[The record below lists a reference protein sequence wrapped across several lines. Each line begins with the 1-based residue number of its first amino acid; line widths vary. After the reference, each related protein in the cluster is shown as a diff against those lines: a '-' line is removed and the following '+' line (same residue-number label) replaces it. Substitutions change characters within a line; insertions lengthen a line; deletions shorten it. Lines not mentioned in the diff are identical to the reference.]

1 MAQIRASFQDA
12 PFRTQRM
19 LEWMM
24 VALVIMLLALV
35 FAHKVRR
42 VQGQVELAAVQ
53 LMLGTLR
60 TTFVIDYA
68 DRNAQ
73 AWAAPAAPPQTNP
86 FKLLQRYPANY
97 LGEMNAEQA
106 LATALAGGWVFD
118 PECLCVGYLPMD
130 TEWLDS
136 PSGDLMAWYRVSDGP
151 GPLQLT
157 AKENYRWQGQALN

>member
-1 MAQIRASFQDA
+1 
-12 PFRTQRM
+12 M

-24 VALVIMLLALV
+24 VALVIMLLVLV
-35 FAHKVRR
+35 FAHKVRQ
-42 VQGQVELAAVQ
+42 VQGQAERAAVQ
-53 LMLGTLR
+53 LMLGALR

-68 DRNAQ
+68 DRNVL
-73 AWAAPAAPPQTNP
+73 AWTAPPVAPPQTNP

-106 LATALAGGWVFD
+106 VVAAPAGGWVFD
-118 PECLCVGYLPMD
+118 PDCVCVGYLPMD

-136 PSGDLMAWYRVSDGP
+136 PSGDLMAWYRVSVGP

-157 AKENYRWQGQALN
+157 AKENYRWQDQALN